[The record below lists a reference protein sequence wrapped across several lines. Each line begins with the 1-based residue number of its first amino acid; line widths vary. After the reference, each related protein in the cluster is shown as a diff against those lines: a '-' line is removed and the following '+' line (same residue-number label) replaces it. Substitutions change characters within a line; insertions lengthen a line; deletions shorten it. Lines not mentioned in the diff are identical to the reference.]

1 MSRQS
6 TAQKRTSKREEQ
18 ERIRRAAERKLKIRN
33 ALIGASLA
41 VFVVLFAV
49 AIWPT
54 PDEGNTT
61 ADAWDLPQLDGEGRI
76 ALADFAGKPTVAAFF
91 ASWCEVCEHE
101 IPQYLALSEEIGDE
115 VNFVGIN
122 TLDNGSGMGDARKWG
137 IAGKW
142 PLARDIGNGNGSA
155 LGQATFG
162 AAGMPMTVIYDEQ
175 GTPVQILQ
183 TGLSQSQLIQLLEQ
197 YTGFKA

>member
-1 MSRQS
+1 M
-6 TAQKRTSKREEQ
+6 
-18 ERIRRAAERKLKIRN
+18 RRAAARKQQIRN
-33 ALIGASLA
+33 GLIGVGLV
-41 VFVVLFAV
+41 VFVVAFAL
-49 AIWPT
+49 AIWPE

-61 ADAWDLPQLDGEGRI
+61 ADAWDLPQLDGDGRV

-101 IPQYLALSEEIGDE
+101 IPEYLALSDEIGDE

-122 TLDNGSGMGDARKWG
+122 TLDNGAGMGDARKWG

-183 TGLSQSQLIQLLEQ
+183 RGLSRSQLLRLLEDFTS
-197 YTGFKA
+197 YET